1 MSEAVIL
8 GASRG
13 LGRAIAMAVAREG
26 MRVHL
31 VARDERSLEQVA
43 DEIRAGGGSSES
55 HALDIMADDYSE
67 SLAEL
72 ASRAT
77 VSKLVLNGGGPTP
90 GDLGDLA
97 DSDWAQA
104 NRLLVTSVVGALNAF
119 TPSMKL
125 RGSGRVV
132 VVGSS
137 STRQPIP
144 GLLLSNVYRAG
155 VLALVKSVA
164 PDLMR
169 HGVTIN
175 MVSPGRIDTDRVRS
189 IDRNRAQKNQTSVDA
204 ERELSITRIPAGR
217 YGQPDEF
224 AAMAAFLLSEAA
236 GFVTGQNVL
245 VDGGMITAMP

>member
-1 MSEAVIL
+1 MSEAVVL

-13 LGRAIAMAVAREG
+13 LGRAIALAIAGEG
-26 MRVHL
+26 VRVHL
-31 VARDERSLEQVA
+31 VARDAASLEQVA
-43 DEIRAGGGSSES
+43 DEIRAGGGTSES
-55 HALDIMADDYSE
+55 HALDIMADDHSA

-77 VSKLVLNGGGPTP
+77 VSQLVINGGGPTP
-90 GDLGDLA
+90 GDFGDLA
-97 DSDWAQA
+97 DADWEQA

-119 TPSMKL
+119 TPAMKL
-125 RGSGRVV
+125 SGTGRVV

-155 VLALVKSVA
+155 VLALVKSIA
-164 PDLMR
+164 PELMR

-189 IDRNRAQKNQTSVDA
+189 IDRDRAQKNQTTADA
-204 ERELSITRIPAGR
+204 EREQSVARIPAGR
-217 YGQPDEF
+217 YGRPDEF
-224 AAMAAFLLSEAA
+224 AAMAAFLLSDAA

-245 VDGGMITAMP
+245 VDGGMINSIP